1 MHTVHTKQWNNNS
14 EQKKTVQLRTMTSL
28 TQPEKH
34 ICIFLTLIFL
44 LYLRIFLILQDW
56 HVIFMTVLKKK
67 VQKLNITVS
76 ESEDVVA
83 KLIKGKEHV
92 Y

>member
-1 MHTVHTKQWNNNS
+1 
-14 EQKKTVQLRTMTSL
+14 MTSL